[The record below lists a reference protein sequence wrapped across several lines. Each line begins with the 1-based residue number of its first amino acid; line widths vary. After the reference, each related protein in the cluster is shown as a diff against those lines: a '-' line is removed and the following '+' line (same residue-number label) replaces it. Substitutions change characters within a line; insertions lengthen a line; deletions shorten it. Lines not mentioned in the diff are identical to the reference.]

1 MNWADIVLQM
11 EKILHVLII
20 IVTQTECCSFISL
33 LVSVCSVYI
42 RFFVPGS

>member
-20 IVTQTECCSFISL
+20 IVTQTELFL
-33 LVSVCSVYI
+33 YFFAGVSVQCVY
-42 RFFVPGS
+42 